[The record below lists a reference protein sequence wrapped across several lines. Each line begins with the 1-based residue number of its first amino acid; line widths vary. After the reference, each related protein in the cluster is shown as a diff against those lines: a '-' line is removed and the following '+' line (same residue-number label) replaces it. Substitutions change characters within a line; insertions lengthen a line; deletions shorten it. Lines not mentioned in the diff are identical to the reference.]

1 MKIKYSSQ
9 INAFGGINLVLKEFN
24 NLNVGG
30 LVDANLPNL
39 KPNCKYSWKDIF
51 YSFSSIFYCGGQCI
65 EDVKTVLSK
74 QFTTNPIFKLCS
86 PDTILRRF
94 KTLACQDQGCNTPRG
109 SVEHQFNSNEFLN
122 DVNIKLLKKLGA
134 FSTDQITIDYDNT
147 ILFTEKQDSKMTY
160 KRGYGYQPG
169 VCLLNENKVL
179 FIENRN
185 GNSAANCFQV
195 DTLSRMFALLRKNG
209 IKKVDK
215 FRADAASYQYEV
227 INLLEQEHCL
237 FYIGAKKSYVEK
249 YYSQIDNWKEAKNQM
264 GEDILI
270 GHISYSPFAKQYRK
284 DQSPKKYRLLV
295 KKKLRPDGQINA
307 FTNEAYDYHSVITN
321 DFDTDTKQALSFYYH
336 RGAAERQFDVL
347 KNDFG
352 WNNLPFSKLS
362 ENTVFLHFSA
372 ICNNLYK
379 MIIIILSTK
388 YSNVKPSYRMKRF
401 IFNFIAVPAKW
412 LRSSRQ
418 WHLRIY
424 GKKQLRI

>member
-1 MKIKYSSQ
+1 MKVKYSSQ
-9 INAFGGINLVLKEFN
+9 MNAFGGINLVLKEFD
-24 NLNVGG
+24 NLNIGG
-30 LVDANLPNL
+30 LLNANLPKL
-39 KPNCKYSWKDIF
+39 YPNSKYCWKDIF

-65 EDVKTVLSK
+65 EDAKTVLSN
-74 QFTTNPIFKLCS
+74 QFSNNPIFKLSS
-86 PDTILRRF
+86 PDTIVRRF
-94 KTLACQDQGCNTPRG
+94 KMLACQDQRCYTPRG
-109 SVEHQFNSNEFLN
+109 KVEHQFNSNDFLN
-122 DVNIKLLKKLGA
+122 QLNIKLLKNLGM
-134 FSTDQITIDYDNT
+134 FNTDQTIIDYDNT
-147 ILFTEKQDSKMTY
+147 ILFNEKQDSKMTY
-160 KRGYGYQPG
+160 KKAYGYQPG
-169 VCLLNENKVL
+169 VCLLNEDKVL

-185 GNSAANCFQV
+185 GNSDAKSFQV

-209 IKKVDK
+209 IKKLDK

-227 INLLEQEHCL
+227 VRLVEQELGL
-237 FYIGAKKSYVEK
+237 FYIGTKNSYVEK
-249 YYSQIDNWKEAKNQM
+249 YYSQIDNWIETKDQM

-270 GHISYSPFAKQYRK
+270 GHINYTPFEKQYRK
-284 DQSPKKYRLLV
+284 DQSLKKYRLLV
-295 KKKLRPDGQINA
+295 KKKLRPDGQVNA

-321 DFDTDTKQALSFYYH
+321 DFKTNTKQALSFYYH

-379 MIIIILSTK
+379 MIIIILSSK
-388 YSNVKPSYRMKRF
+388 YSNVKSSYRMKRF